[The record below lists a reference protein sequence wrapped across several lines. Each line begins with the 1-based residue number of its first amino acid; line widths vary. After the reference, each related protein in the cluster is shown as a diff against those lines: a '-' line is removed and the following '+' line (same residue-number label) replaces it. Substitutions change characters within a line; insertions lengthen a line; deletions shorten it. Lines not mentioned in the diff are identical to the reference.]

1 MKFASEIKFPV
12 LNNTRGTNVEKQRN
26 ILAGNEDKTTGK
38 VEGVR
43 SSIYYPW
50 SDTFVKQY
58 KHTMQHFSA
67 IFLIHSSLL
76 PANNVQVKEEFSSC
90 TTKEREKKKKKE
102 RGDV

>member
-12 LNNTRGTNVEKQRN
+12 LNNTRGTNVEKQRS

-50 SDTFVKQY
+50 SDTFFKQY

-76 PANNVQVKEEFSSC
+76 PANNVQVKKKFSSC
-90 TTKEREKKKKKE
+90 TTKEREKKKE